1 MNNIMNSKD
10 RLNLKT
16 LIDETNFED
25 NTESIRQVKHSV
37 KIRNDIRQLEKIK
50 KKHSDLRKTDPE
62 AFFNICQSQC
72 IFLFNNYMDIFN
84 KVYNDEIDLLIMT
97 KLLSVLKLIEDK
109 KVDQHEGSVLV
120 GKLLKELY
128 IDSALKRS
136 DKLNKDIQVESDFN
150 LKSDPKPISWKE
162 YKSTKI

>member
-1 MNNIMNSKD
+1 MNIMNSKD

-16 LIDETNFED
+16 LINETNCED
-25 NTESIRQVKHSV
+25 NTETIRNIKHSV
-37 KIRNDIRQLEKIK
+37 KIRNDIRQLERIK
-50 KKHSDLRKTDPE
+50 KNHSDLRKTDPE
-62 AFFNICQSQC
+62 AFFTICQTQC

-84 KVYNDEIDLLIMT
+84 KVYNDEIDLEIMT

-136 DKLNKDIQVESDFN
+136 DKLDKEIKNDDFT
-150 LKSDPKPISWKE
+150 LKVDPKPISWKE
-162 YKSTKI
+162 YKLQR

>member
-1 MNNIMNSKD
+1 MNSKD

-16 LIDETNFED
+16 LIDETNCED
-25 NTESIRQVKHSV
+25 NTETIRNVKHSV
-37 KIRNDIRQLEKIK
+37 KIRNDIRQLERIK
-50 KKHSDLRKTDPE
+50 KNHSDLRKTDPE
-62 AFFNICQSQC
+62 AFFTICQTQC

-136 DKLNKDIQVESDFN
+136 DKLDKETKNDDYN
-150 LKSDPKPISWKE
+150 LKVDPKPISWKE
-162 YKSTKI
+162 YKLQR

>member
-1 MNNIMNSKD
+1 MNIMNSKD
-10 RLNLKT
+10 RLNLKA
-16 LIDETNFED
+16 LIDETNCED
-25 NTESIRQVKHSV
+25 NTDTIRSVKHSV
-37 KIRNDIRQLEKIK
+37 KIRNDIRQLERIK
-50 KKHSDLRKTDPE
+50 KNHSDLRKTDPD
-62 AFFNICQSQC
+62 AFFNICQTQC

-97 KLLSVLKLIEDK
+97 KLLGVLKLIEDK

-136 DKLNKDIQVESDFN
+136 DKLDKEIKNDDFN
-150 LKSDPKPISWKE
+150 LKIEPKPISWKE
-162 YKSTKI
+162 YKLNK

>member
-1 MNNIMNSKD
+1 MNSKD

-16 LIDETNFED
+16 LIDETNCED
-25 NTESIRQVKHSV
+25 NTETIRNVKHSV
-37 KIRNDIRQLEKIK
+37 KIRNDIRQLERIK
-50 KKHSDLRKTDPE
+50 KNHSDLRKTDPE
-62 AFFNICQSQC
+62 AFFTICQTQC

-84 KVYNDEIDLLIMT
+84 KVYNDEIDLVIMT

-136 DKLNKDIQVESDFN
+136 DKLDKEIKNDDFT
-150 LKSDPKPISWKE
+150 LKVDPKPISWKE
-162 YKSTKI
+162 YKSQR

>member
-1 MNNIMNSKD
+1 MNSKD

-16 LIDETNFED
+16 LIDETNCED
-25 NTESIRQVKHSV
+25 NTETIRNVKHSV
-37 KIRNDIRQLEKIK
+37 KIRNDIRQLERIK
-50 KKHSDLRKTDPE
+50 KNHSDLRKTDPE
-62 AFFNICQSQC
+62 AFFTICQTQC

-128 IDSALKRS
+128 IDCALKRS
-136 DKLNKDIQVESDFN
+136 DKLDKETKNDDYN
-150 LKSDPKPISWKE
+150 LKVDPKPISWKE
-162 YKSTKI
+162 YKLQR

>member
-1 MNNIMNSKD
+1 MNIMNSKD
-10 RLNLKT
+10 RLNLKA
-16 LIDETNFED
+16 LIDETNCED
-25 NTESIRQVKHSV
+25 NTDTIRSVKHSV
-37 KIRNDIRQLEKIK
+37 KIRNDIRQLERIK
-50 KKHSDLRKTDPE
+50 KNHSDLRKTDPE
-62 AFFNICQSQC
+62 AFFNICQTQC

-97 KLLSVLKLIEDK
+97 KLLGVLKLIEDK

-136 DKLNKDIQVESDFN
+136 DKLDKEIKNDDFN
-150 LKSDPKPISWKE
+150 LKIEPKPISWKE
-162 YKSTKI
+162 YKLNK